1 MKSST
6 LVPQTLPTLDAGVN
20 WLTALR
26 FAIVSILLGGLLFP
40 LLTASVGQVL
50 FPAQAGGSL
59 IRRDGVI
66 VGSSLVAQPFADAR
80 YFQPR
85 PSVAGYDPRALAG
98 SNWAPSN
105 PALRERIAVS
115 SAATAAREGVSPTAI
130 PADLVTASGSGIDPH
145 ISPDAARLQVARVA
159 RARGL
164 SADEVQQRVDAAT
177 LQPTFGIFGQARV
190 NVLEL
195 NLALDAVALQTTP

>member
-1 MKSST
+1 MKTTTIHAPSLAT
-6 LVPQTLPTLDAGVN
+6 LEAGAS

-26 FAIVSILLGGLLFP
+26 FAVVSIIVAGVLFP
-40 LLTASVGQVL
+40 LLAAGVGQVL

-59 IRRDGVI
+59 ITRDGVI

-85 PSVAGYDPRALAG
+85 PSAAGYDVRALAG

-105 PALRERIAVS
+105 PALRERIAAT
-115 SAATAAREGVSPTAI
+115 SAAIAAREGVPASAI
-130 PADLVTASGSGIDPH
+130 PGDLVTASGSGIDPH
-145 ISPDAARLQVARVA
+145 ISPEAARLQVARVA
-159 RARGL
+159 QARGL
-164 SADEVQQRVDAAT
+164 SPAHVQQLVDAGT
-177 LQPTFGIFGQARV
+177 LGPTFGILGQARV

-195 NLALDAVALQTTP
+195 NLALDALTTR